1 MLDFEADDGPE
12 FVLAVKKDL
21 VKDRPSVTGTLFV
34 TPRPGAVLFVLC
46 AALTLLTL
54 ASV

>member
-21 VKDRPSVTGTLFV
+21 VKDRPAVTGSHFI

-54 ASV
+54 SSV